1 MPPFSAPFLR
11 QGAHLERV
19 NLMREAY
26 LDNSATTQVSP
37 EVAKVIYES
46 MCGVYG
52 NPSSLHSKGLE
63 AELELEKARETL
75 SAAMGAKPQE
85 VYFTSGGSE
94 GNNAAIYGLAQK
106 RRRFRRVVI
115 SGYEHPSV
123 ERAARRLERDGF
135 EIVEL
140 VPGAD
145 GRISPETAANA
156 VDNDTAFVSVMFVN
170 NETGAI
176 NDISGIAKAIK
187 RKNPD
192 VPLHTDAVQAF
203 GKLRLGCDK
212 LGAQV
217 VTVSGHKLHAP
228 KGIGAMYIQK
238 GFTLQPFIVG
248 GGQQSGQR
256 SGTEPVAMAVGLALA
271 AQTACQNI
279 DVNMQKVRQLR
290 ERLLEL
296 IGGEEDVFLNSPEE
310 ALPYIV
316 NISAVGIRSEIMLHY
331 LERRGIYVSSGSA
344 CSKGAKSHVLA
355 AAGLSGERID
365 SALRISF
372 SAYNTQEDVEA
383 LAQGIHDARAELK
396 R

>member
-1 MPPFSAPFLR
+1 
-11 QGAHLERV
+11 
-19 NLMREAY
+19 MREAY
-26 LDNSATTQVSP
+26 LDNSATTPVLP
-37 EVAKVIYES
+37 EVARAIYDS

-52 NPSSLHSKGLE
+52 NPSSLHSRGLE

-75 SAAMGAKPQE
+75 ARAMGARPQE

-94 GNNAAIYGLAQK
+94 GNNAAIYGLALK
-106 RRRFRRVVI
+106 RKHFKKAVI

-123 ERAARRLERDGF
+123 EKAAARLERDGF
-135 EIVEL
+135 ETVRLAPDEN
-140 VPGAD
+140 
-145 GRISPETAANA
+145 GRITPEAVANA
-156 VDNDTAFVSVMFVN
+156 VDGETAFVSVMFVN

-176 NDISGIAKAIK
+176 NDIAGIARAIK

-203 GKLRLGCDK
+203 GKLPLGCGK
-212 LGAQV
+212 LGAQL

-238 GFTLQPFIVG
+238 GFTLQPFIIG

-256 SGTEPVAMAVGLALA
+256 SGTEPVAMAVGFALA
-271 AQTACQNI
+271 ADIAAGRL
-279 DVNMQKVRQLR
+279 DASLR
-290 ERLLEL
+290 HAAGLRDKLLAL
-296 IGGEEDVFLNSPEE
+296 LAGEDGVFVNSPAD

-316 NISAVGIRSEIMLHY
+316 NVSAVGLRSEILLHY
-331 LERRGIYVSSGSA
+331 LEKRGVYVSSGSA

-355 AAGLSGERID
+355 AAGISDERID

-372 SAYNTQEDVEA
+372 SAYNTPEDVEV
-383 LAQGIHDARAELK
+383 LAQGIRDARSELK
-396 R
+396 G